1 MSEIALK
8 IIFLVAAYMIGSI
21 PFGYIVTRA
30 SKGLDIRQL
39 GSGGIGFTNVIRTV
53 GKKEGV
59 IVLILDIV
67 KGLGIVL
74 LARVIFDTGDWIG
87 AIPLAAVMGHNYPI
101 YLRFTAKGKGVA
113 TAFGSF
119 LGLMPVPAALA
130 LLAWVLGIK
139 HHRLVSV
146 SSMVATTSASMWG
159 VIFGYPDSYI
169 VFCLLTALV
178 VIYRHKENVE
188 RLEEGK
194 ESKWGEQSETGPG

>member
-1 MSEIALK
+1 MK

-30 SKGLDIRQL
+30 SKGLDIRRQ

-59 IVLILDIV
+59 VVLILDIV
-67 KGLGIVL
+67 KGLGVVL
-74 LARVIFDTGDWIG
+74 LARVIIGTGDWIG
-87 AIPLAAVMGHNYPI
+87 VIPLAAVMGHNYPI

-139 HHRLVSV
+139 YHRLVSV

-194 ESKWGEQSETGPG
+194 ESKWGEQAETGPG

>member
-8 IIFLVAAYMIGSI
+8 IIFLAAAYLIGSI

-30 SKGLDIRQL
+30 SKGLDIRRQ

-67 KGLGIVL
+67 KGLGVVI
-74 LARVIFDTGDWIG
+74 LARVIIGTGDWIG
-87 AIPLAAVMGHNYPI
+87 VIPLAAVMGHNYPI

-139 HHRLVSV
+139 YHRLVSV

-194 ESKWGEQSETGPG
+194 ESKWGEQAETGPG